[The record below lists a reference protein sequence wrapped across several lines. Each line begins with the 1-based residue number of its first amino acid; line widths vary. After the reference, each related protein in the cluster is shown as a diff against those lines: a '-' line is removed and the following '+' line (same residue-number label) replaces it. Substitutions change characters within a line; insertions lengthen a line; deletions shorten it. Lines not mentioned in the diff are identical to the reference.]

1 MRDKMKKLNR
11 EELTELIKMNKRDQI
26 LYLLEKYDNY
36 VPLVLNGRQFYF
48 TVHQVKDICDMTEK
62 FREQLENEGKMHY
75 YCEGLVNSA
84 GETLA
89 MEALPIYGHYDRYET
104 KWFKETVNEVIRNVV
119 RDKYRVTYDEM
130 IAFQMNEEEE

>member
-1 MRDKMKKLNR
+1 MKKLNR
-11 EELTELIKMNKRDQI
+11 EELAELIKMNKRDQI

-62 FREQLENEGKMHY
+62 FREQLESEGKMHY
-75 YCEGLVNSA
+75 YCEGLVSSV

-89 MEALPIYGHYDRYET
+89 MESLPIYGHYDRYET
-104 KWFKETVNEVIRNVV
+104 KWFKETRSEVIRSVI
-119 RDKYRVTYDEM
+119 RDKYRITYDEM
-130 IAFQMNEEEE
+130 IAFQMNEEEEN